1 MHNINHHYVEGDVIP
16 NMDKFFAVDHIDK
29 INIIPQATNK
39 KNNFL
44 AAHSNYVKYSIIY
57 ALQT

>member
-1 MHNINHHYVEGDVIP
+1 
-16 NMDKFFAVDHIDK
+16 MDKFFAVDHIGK

-39 KNNFL
+39 KDKFL
-44 AAHSNYVKYSIIY
+44 TAHLNYVKHSLIY